1 MAGLLYKVAARSST
15 TRDIAHLT
23 GAAAATGLAIA
34 GVDKGLDY
42 MGDKFFEA
50 KIPNLIRYA
59 KKKHPDL
66 SSVGDAKLKHWV
78 KALYTLSP
86 KYASDPE
93 LAADALY
100 QIHQY
105 GGNIDLATAKMMAD
119 INRGVSSNKDDNV
132 KYISTGA
139 SIAAT
144 R

>member
-1 MAGLLYKVAARSST
+1 MAGLLYKIAAKSSSVKDVAS
-15 TRDIAHLT
+15 LT

-42 MGDKFFEA
+42 MGEKIFDA
-50 KIPNLIRYA
+50 KIPNLIRYS
-59 KKKHPDL
+59 KRKHPEL
-66 SSVGDAKLKHWV
+66 ASVSDSKLTHWV

-93 LAADALY
+93 LTADALN

-119 INRGVSSNKDDNV
+119 INRGVTSSQSDNV
-132 KYISTGA
+132 KYVSTGA
-139 SIAAT
+139 AIASS